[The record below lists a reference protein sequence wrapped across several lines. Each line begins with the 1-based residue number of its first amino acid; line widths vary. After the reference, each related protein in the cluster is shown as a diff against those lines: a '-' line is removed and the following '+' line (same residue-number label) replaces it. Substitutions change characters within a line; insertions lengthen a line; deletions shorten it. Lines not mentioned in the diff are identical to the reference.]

1 MEKTK
6 NKIERKTKLCK
17 KVGIVKKRYFF
28 RGAGLGGYRCHQV
41 HVFLRTIDAIG
52 NGIYYLDSGQ
62 LQQSAVELLSL
73 FSLWYKQ
80 NQVHIFVSFFSYL
93 EVDAY
98 S

>member
-1 MEKTK
+1 MK
-6 NKIERKTKLCK
+6 KI
-17 KVGIVKKRYFF
+17 YFF

-41 HVFLRTIDAIG
+41 HVFLCTIDAKA

-73 FSLWYKQ
+73 FPLWYKQ
-80 NQVHIFVSFFSYL
+80 NQVYIFVAFFSYL
-93 EVDAY
+93 EVAAY